1 MKFIVG
7 RKKEMSQVFLDDG
20 RVVPV
25 TIVEA
30 GPCVVTQVRTNDKDG
45 YTAVQVG
52 FGNKKSLNK
61 PLSGHLKGLMN
72 AAVMKEFR
80 VAADEAALERGQEIT
95 TKVFAEGDVVKVTG
109 ISKGKGFAGVV
120 KRHGFHGQGTS
131 HGVKDQV
138 RMPGSSGAGGVQ
150 RVFKGVK
157 KPGRMGGDQ
166 ITVANLE
173 VVKKDDE
180 NNLLY
185 IKGAVPGSRNAIIT
199 IFGSGV
205 MDFSVQAPVAEPVA
219 EESTV
224 ETPVEQAAEAQAPV
238 AEAPAAAPE
247 AQA

>member
-45 YTAVQVG
+45 YAAVQVG
-52 FGNKKSLNK
+52 FGNKKHPNK
-61 PLSGHLKGLMN
+61 ALAGHVKGLMN

-80 VAADEAALERGQEIT
+80 VADEEVALERGQEIT
-95 TKVFAEGDVVKVTG
+95 TNVFTEGDVVKVTG
-109 ISKGKGFAGVV
+109 VSKGKGFAGVV

-173 VVKKDDE
+173 IVKKDDE

-185 IKGAVPGSRNAIIT
+185 IKGAVPGARNTVVT
-199 IFGSGV
+199 IYGPGV
-205 MDFSVQAPVAEPVA
+205 MEFAAQQPVPEEAPVAQEPVQEA
-219 EESTV
+219 AAV
-224 ETPVEQAAEAQAPV
+224 EPTPEVAQA
-238 AEAPAAAPE
+238 
-247 AQA
+247 